1 MFKVRFS
8 IEAIKSLKKLDPSV
22 SRMLVHWIEKNLEG
36 VENPRLKGKG
46 LSHDKKE
53 IWRYRV
59 GQYRLL
65 TKISAGELIILVI
78 DVGHRKKIYD

>member
-1 MFKVRFS
+1 MFHVKFS
-8 IEAIKSLKKLDPSV
+8 VEAIKSLKKLDPSV
-22 SRMLVHWIEKNLEG
+22 AQMLVHWIEKNCEG
-36 VENPRLKGKG
+36 VVNPRLKGKG

-65 TKISAGELIILVI
+65 TKISDFELVILII